1 MTSLGKDISDF
12 FLHLIGKMSLHKIL
26 ICIIF
31 LTTTFP
37 IYKVIELV
45 PQTVW
50 KICNDRIFI
59 QWQKFW
65 DNYDASFS
73 KWDNYD
79 ARDSSYLDHSSPN
92 ILTSSSE
99 ACASKALKSVDPL
112 LSVKTSNWISEIYSG
127 FSLNILIKLKVYICQ
142 KKMSQAPFLA

>member
-12 FLHLIGKMSLHKIL
+12 FLHLIRKMSLHEIL

-37 IYKVIELV
+37 IYKAIDLV

-73 KWDNYD
+73 KWDNCD
-79 ARDSSYLDHSSPN
+79 AYDSSYLDHSSPN

-99 ACASKALKSVDPL
+99 ACASKALNSVDPL
-112 LSVKTSNWISEIYSG
+112 LSVKTDNRILEIYSG
-127 FSLNILIKLKVYICQ
+127 FSRNILIKLKVYICQ